1 MNTTLV
7 FRDHLQVLIDFKVVG
22 HSVIESKLSRIDLKN
37 ILDTSEKLPEN
48 LRYLTTIRTQVPL
61 LLKISGSRG
70 RLPLRQQSS
79 DSL

>member
-61 LLKISGSRG
+61 LLKISGSCG